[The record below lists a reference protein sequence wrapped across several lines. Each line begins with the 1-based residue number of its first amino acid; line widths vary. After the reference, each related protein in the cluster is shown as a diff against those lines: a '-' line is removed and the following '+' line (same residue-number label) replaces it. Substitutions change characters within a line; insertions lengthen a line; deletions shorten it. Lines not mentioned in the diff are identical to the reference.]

1 MFRYERPQTGR
12 YRQFHQIGVE
22 ALGSNSVYL
31 DLEIIGLGLA
41 LLRELGLGGLS
52 LHINSLGTSSVRAAY
67 REALVAFLSGV
78 ESQVCED
85 CKRRMSENPLRVLDC
100 KVPEDQALYAKA
112 PLLSDYYDDE
122 SRKIWTDLLAGLR
135 TLSDIEIIE
144 DPKLVRGLDYYN
156 HCVFEI
162 KSKST
167 SLGQQS
173 TVLAGGRYDGLV
185 STLGGPETPAAG
197 WALGIERLALLLEE
211 ARGGAS
217 AKASHGFY
225 IVSDD
230 TLAAAQLANDL
241 RNAGVVVEYDYDNTK
256 VGKQIE
262 KAAKRNARYVIF
274 YLADERS
281 SGSYKIKDLSD
292 ASECSVGSIAGILEL
307 VGSKPVTA
315 RAL

>member
-1 MFRYERPQTGR
+1 
-12 YRQFHQIGVE
+12 
-22 ALGSNSVYL
+22 
-31 DLEIIGLGLA
+31 
-41 LLRELGLGGLS
+41 
-52 LHINSLGTSSVRAAY
+52 
-67 REALVAFLSGV
+67 
-78 ESQVCED
+78 
-85 CKRRMSENPLRVLDC
+85 
-100 KVPEDQALYAKA
+100 
-112 PLLSDYYDDE
+112 
-122 SRKIWTDLLAGLR
+122 
-135 TLSDIEIIE
+135 
-144 DPKLVRGLDYYN
+144 
-156 HCVFEI
+156 
-162 KSKST
+162 
-167 SLGQQS
+167 
-173 TVLAGGRYDGLV
+173 VLAGGRYDGLV